1 MRVFYGWWV
10 LGGLFLMYAV
20 SNGISNFTLPL
31 LYPSLM
37 DEFGWNQEQVT
48 RPAAIKFLFASIFN
62 LAVGFLL
69 DRYAPR
75 PIMGAGALIM
85 VTGLVCFVFMG
96 SLPLLTIDF
105 SAFGS
110 DTVFNLDTL
119 FYFTTFYL
127 LLAFGLSMCGLIPS
141 MLTTSR
147 WFTKYRGRA
156 VGILLMASSFGGA
169 VLPLIIKG
177 SLEIG
182 NWQQAIMILAAI
194 GFVGM
199 FLPVIWP
206 LRAKPEEMGTTPDG
220 LSEAESESSE
230 TKKLGYAGGASLA
243 EAARMPIFWFL
254 QIATSILWF
263 CISGVVQHQ
272 AIYFREQGLS
282 GGDLALTF
290 SLFFWCSIIGKFIFG
305 WLSDHFPKANIMLLA
320 ILNLAAG
327 LVILR
332 FADGAGITMIYV
344 YAVVYGIGFS
354 GAFTMVQLLVA
365 ELFTGPTYGRILGT
379 FVAADTI
386 SAAAGIWAIGTIRV
400 AAGSYIPAIDM
411 MLGMAVVAIISVL
424 AVRRIVSQRE
434 PHPAAA
440 E

>member
-1 MRVFYGWWV
+1 MRIFYGWFV
-10 LGGLFLMYAV
+10 LGGLFFMYAV

-31 LYPSLM
+31 FYPSLM
-37 DEFGWNQEQVT
+37 DEFGWNQEEVT
-48 RPAAIKFLFASIFN
+48 RPAAIKFLFASIYN
-62 LAVGFLL
+62 LIIGFLL

-85 VTGLVCFVFMG
+85 VVGLVSFVFMD
-96 SLPLLTIDF
+96 SLWHF
-105 SAFGS
+105 
-110 DTVFNLDTL
+110 TL
-119 FYFTTFYL
+119 IYL

-141 MLTTSR
+141 MLTASR

-177 SLEIG
+177 SLEVG
-182 NWQQAIMILAAI
+182 DWQQAIMILAAI

-199 FLPVIWP
+199 FLPVVWP
-206 LRAKPEEMGTTPDG
+206 LRARPEDMGTTPDG
-220 LSEAESESSE
+220 LSETESEGSD
-230 TKKLGYAGGASLA
+230 TKKLGLAGGASLA
-243 EAARMPIFWFL
+243 EAIRMPIFWYL
-254 QIATSILWF
+254 QIATSVLWF

-272 AIYFREQGLS
+272 AIFFREQGLD
-282 GGDLALTF
+282 GGMLALVF

-305 WLSDHFPKANIMLLA
+305 WLSDHFAKANIMLLA

-332 FADGAGITMIYV
+332 FAEGASINMIYL

-354 GAFTMVQLLVA
+354 GAFTMVQLMVA
-365 ELFTGPTYGRILGT
+365 ELFAGPTYGRLLGI

-386 SAAAGIWAIGTIRV
+386 SASAGIWAIGTIRV
-400 AAGSYIPAIDM
+400 YAGSYIPAIDM
-411 MLGMAVVAIISVL
+411 MLGMAFVALLCVFAI
-424 AVRRIVSQRE
+424 RRIVAARE
-434 PHPAAA
+434 AQPVAA

>member
-1 MRVFYGWWV
+1 MRVFYGWFV
-10 LGGLFLMYAV
+10 LSGLFVMYAV

-31 LYPSLM
+31 FYPSLM
-37 DEFGWNQEQVT
+37 DEFGWNQEEVT
-48 RPAAIKFLFASIFN
+48 RPAAIKFLFASIYN
-62 LAVGFLL
+62 LGIGFLL

-75 PIMGAGALIM
+75 PVMAAGALIM
-85 VTGLVCFVFMG
+85 VFGLVAFMFMD
-96 SLPLLTIDF
+96 SLWHF
-105 SAFGS
+105 
-110 DTVFNLDTL
+110 TL
-119 FYFTTFYL
+119 IYL
-127 LLAFGLSMCGLIPS
+127 LFAFGLSMCGLIPS

-182 NWQQAIMILAAI
+182 DWQQAILILAVI

-206 LRAKPEEMGTTPDG
+206 IRARPEEMGTTPDG
-220 LSEAESESSE
+220 LSEAESESSD
-230 TKKLGYAGGASLA
+230 TKKLGIAGGISLG
-243 EAARMPIFWFL
+243 EAARMPIFWYL
-254 QIATSILWF
+254 LVATCILWF
-263 CISGVVQHQ
+263 CISGVIQHQ
-272 AIYFREQGLS
+272 GIFFREQGLE
-282 GGDLALTF
+282 GGTMALVF

-305 WLSDHFPKANIMLLA
+305 WLSDHFSKANIMLLA

-332 FADGAGITMIYV
+332 FAEGASINMIYL

-354 GAFTMVQLLVA
+354 GAFTMIQLMVA
-365 ELFTGPTYGRILGT
+365 ELFAGPTYGRILGI

-386 SAAAGIWAIGTIRV
+386 AAAAGISSIGAIRV
-400 AAGSYIPAIDM
+400 YADSYAPAIDM
-411 MLGMAVVAIISVL
+411 MLVMAAVALAAVF
-424 AVRRIVSQRE
+424 AVRRAVSQRE
-434 PHPAAA
+434 TQTAAA

>member
-1 MRVFYGWWV
+1 MRIFYGWFV
-10 LGGLFLMYAV
+10 LGGLFVMYAV

-31 LYPSLM
+31 FYPSLM
-37 DEFGWNQEQVT
+37 DEFGWDQEEVT
-48 RPAAIKFLFASIFN
+48 RPAAIKFLFASIYN
-62 LAVGFLL
+62 LIIGFLL

-85 VTGLVCFVFMG
+85 VFGLISFVFMD
-96 SLPLLTIDF
+96 SLWH
-105 SAFGS
+105 
-110 DTVFNLDTL
+110 
-119 FYFTTFYL
+119 FTFIYL
-127 LLAFGLSMCGLIPS
+127 LFAFGLSMCGLIPS

-156 VGILLMASSFGGA
+156 VGLLLMASSFGGA

-177 SLEIG
+177 SLEVG
-182 NWQQAIMILAAI
+182 DWQQAIFILAVI

-206 LRAKPEEMGTTPDG
+206 IRARPEEMGTTPDG

-230 TKKLGYAGGASLA
+230 TKKLGIAGGVSLRD
-243 EAARMPIFWFL
+243 AARMPIFWYL

-263 CISGVVQHQ
+263 CISGVIQHQ
-272 AIYFREQGLS
+272 GIFFREQGLD
-282 GGDLALTF
+282 GGTMALVF

-305 WLSDHFPKANIMLLA
+305 WLSDHFSKSNIMLLA

-327 LVILR
+327 LTILR
-332 FADGAGITMIYV
+332 FAEGASINMIYL
-344 YAVVYGIGFS
+344 YAIVYGIGFS
-354 GAFTMVQLLVA
+354 GAFTMIQLMVA
-365 ELFTGPTYGRILGT
+365 ELFAGPTYGRILGI

-386 SAAAGIWAIGTIRV
+386 SAAAGISALGAIRV
-400 AAGSYIPAIDM
+400 YADSYVPAIDM
-411 MLGMAVVAIISVL
+411 MLVMAAVAL
-424 AVRRIVSQRE
+424 AAVFAVKRIVTERDARL
-434 PHPAAA
+434 AAA